1 MSNYFVLIPAA
12 GIGTRLGS
20 ELPKQY
26 LKLNGSAMINHTI
39 GAFLDTQRI
48 TKVYVL
54 ISPTDSYW
62 QTEGLEE
69 TERLEVIRCGGETR
83 AETVHNGLTAISNKV
98 LNDDWILVHDAARP
112 CISPYLVNKLIDDLK
127 DDEVGGLLAMPIAD
141 TVKKES
147 NARVDVTIPRER
159 LWVAQ
164 TPQMFRYRLLKDAL
178 ERVGTNISTDEAQ
191 AIEALEKSPK
201 LVVGHASNF
210 KVTFAD
216 DVSLAEIILQS
227 KIKSTH

>member
-1 MSNYFVLIPAA
+1 MLIPAA
-12 GIGTRLGS
+12 GIGTRIGS

-39 GAFLDTQRI
+39 TAFLNTKRI

-62 QTEGLEE
+62 QIEGLQEND
-69 TERLEVIRCGGETR
+69 RLEVIRCGGETR
-83 AETVHNGLTAISNKV
+83 AQTVRNGLAAVSQNVYSN
-98 LNDDWILVHDAARP
+98 DWILVHDAARP
-112 CISPYLVNKLIDDLK
+112 CISPYLINKLIDELK
-127 DDEVGGLLAMPIAD
+127 SDEVGGLLAMPIAD

-147 NARVDVTIPRER
+147 KKRVEVTVPREH

-164 TPQMFRYRLLKDAL
+164 TPQMFRYQLLKNAL
-178 ERVGTNISTDEAQ
+178 DHVGENISTDESQ
-191 AIEALEKSPK
+191 AIEALGKSPK

-210 KVTFAD
+210 KVTFSD

-227 KIKSTH
+227 KIESTH